1 MLFRSLVLPDPDE
14 PLLHLYAEGASDE
27 SSADLAGELASA
39 VESVVEGE
47 ETGTPEGSREPE
59 FSS

>member
-1 MLFRSLVLPDPDE
+1 MNPPQIS
-14 PLLHLYAEGASDE
+14 
-27 SSADLAGELASA
+27 AGELASA

-47 ETGTPEGSREPE
+47 EIGPAAGNREPE